1 MGCLKGTSLLPQV
14 AWERAIQKGAA
25 DLLKWKYAP
34 RESTG
39 GPGSRDSPH
48 LNNRVFLVYP
58 CCAPARGP
66 DWSRIGPLRVRKG

>member
-1 MGCLKGTSLLPQV
+1 MLPQV

-39 GPGSRDSPH
+39 GPGSRDSPRLTTGFFLYTHAVH
-48 LNNRVFLVYP
+48 LRGDLTVP
-58 CCAPARGP
+58 ASAHCAC
-66 DWSRIGPLRVRKG
+66 VRAER